1 MVANFSELS
10 HWWTLLGIAVM
21 LVCIRGQRPRLV
33 STGNQILRP
42 VSLVLVFLLCACA
55 EPARY
60 IVISEDVKD
69 VRWEHTGQRFICL
82 SKEDARNTP
91 DLLALYTKSDI
102 QKYEERRKDVGDPVA
117 GVLYHLIRADYH
129 AANDLLHKHEDR
141 IPAYVRTMLKADL
154 AYENAEDNVPP
165 DKVVKLYQDAFE
177 LQPCDIGRTIIQLRI
192 RQLRYRR

>member
-1 MVANFSELS
+1 MREQKSK
-10 HWWTLLGIAVM
+10 
-21 LVCIRGQRPRLV
+21 LV
-33 STGNQILRP
+33 STGNQIVRS